1 MSLYTIWHHD
11 SWHEVVNKNNMAHV
25 RTKLN
30 WIEQNEGRHWILNI
44 YIYID
49 IDIRIDIHMVQYPV
63 CDHYRHHNHQSS
75 QYTII
80 LFLCGH
86 IIPRT
91 NRPSY
96 SQSYLKDH
104 RHTLLTQPWRQRHE
118 RSVPYFSE
126 QPVHS
131 MAWCMINNETVFGW
145 IVSAFSAPKI
155 CTVDAGCLV
164 RFINDPAC
172 EMSLAPTNRHQFPH
186 KNG

>member
-1 MSLYTIWHHD
+1 
-11 SWHEVVNKNNMAHV
+11 MAHV

-80 LFLCGH
+80 LFLCGR

-96 SQSYLKDH
+96 SQSHPKDR
-104 RHTLLTQPWRQRHE
+104 RHALLTQPLRQGHE
-118 RSVPYFSE
+118 ISFPYFSAE

-145 IVSAFSAPKI
+145 IVSAFSAP
-155 CTVDAGCLV
+155 
-164 RFINDPAC
+164 DPAC
-172 EMSLAPTNRHQFPH
+172 EMSLAPTNCHQFPQ